1 MVFYLHMQLYY
12 LKPVTWHVPCEMI
25 CNCAI
30 NCSKTCALQSEG
42 SVWHIVGELVF
53 VKRIPHTHASFCCFE
68 SWWVFFYS
76 YSKNHAVC
84 QCWHAM
90 RLISLFFYFIW
101 CDFFLCSCLRLT
113 AWLLILLMNGLWQR
127 GLLIRL
133 SSYLTYGRSILH
145 FIHLTVTSKHIW
157 GILYY
162 SSRHISVVCIVYEWH
177 SLAAWIHVQIS
188 SKLVI

>member
-1 MVFYLHMQLYY
+1 MR
-12 LKPVTWHVPCEMI
+12 
-25 CNCAI
+25 
-30 NCSKTCALQSEG
+30 
-42 SVWHIVGELVF
+42 VF
-53 VKRIPHTHASFCCFE
+53 VALKADEFFFILILKTMLFAS
-68 SWWVFFYS
+68 VDMPRGLY
-76 YSKNHAVC
+76 
-84 QCWHAM
+84 
-90 RLISLFFYFIW
+90 LFYFILF
-101 CDFFLCSCLRLT
+101 DVISFYVLVRLT